1 MSATFVALSFL
12 LGCKILNK
20 KLIILIFILC
30 LLFVGCSSQEQTKYQ
45 AEFLNLFDTVT
56 QIVGYDEN
64 EESFKEKV
72 QLIHDDLEVYHKLY
86 DIYNDYEGI
95 NNIKT
100 INDNAGIKPVK
111 VDKKIIDLLVL
122 SKKMYEETNGYV
134 NIAFG
139 SVLNIW
145 HDYREKSI
153 DDPENAQIPPMDML
167 EEAAKHT
174 DISKLII
181 DEENQT
187 VYLEDEK
194 IRLDVGAIAKGYAV
208 QRVADS
214 AKERGIKSVLLNVG
228 GNVCSIGPK
237 PDNKKWNVGLQNPKM
252 DDKKPYIYKI
262 LLENESLVSS
272 GNYQRYFTVD
282 GVNYHHII
290 NKDTLMPSNYFD
302 AVSVICKDSGLA
314 DALSTAIYNLP
325 YEEGLKLVSK
335 FENVEAIWVFEDESV
350 KFTENFNDYVDDK
363 VK

>member
-1 MSATFVALSFL
+1 M
-12 LGCKILNK
+12 NK
-20 KLIILIFILC
+20 RLIILIFISC
-30 LLFVGCSSQEQTKYQ
+30 LLLVGCSSKELNRYQ

-64 EESFKEKV
+64 EEGFKEKV
-72 QLIHDDLEVYHKLY
+72 QLMHDELEEYHKLY
-86 DIYNDYEGI
+86 DIFNDYEGI

-139 SVLNIW
+139 SVLKIW
-145 HDYREKSI
+145 HDYREQSI
-153 DDPENAQIPPMDML
+153 DDPENAQIPPMELL
-167 EEAAKHT
+167 EEASEHT

-194 IRLDVGAIAKGYAV
+194 MRLDVGAIAKGYAV

-214 AKERGIKSVLLNVG
+214 AKERGVKSFLLNVG
-228 GNVCSIGPK
+228 GNVCALGPK
-237 PDNKKWNVGLQNPKM
+237 SNNDKWNVGLQNPNL
-252 DDKKPYIYKI
+252 DDEDPYIYK
-262 LLENESLVSS
+262 LLMEKESLVSS

-302 AVSVICKDSGLA
+302 AVSVVCEDSGLA
-314 DALSTAIYNLP
+314 DALSTALYNMP
-325 YEEGLKLVSK
+325 YEEGLKLISK
-335 FENVEAIWVFEDESV
+335 FDNVEVLWIYEDESV
-350 KFTENFNDYVDDK
+350 KFTENFESYIAK
-363 VK
+363 

>member
-1 MSATFVALSFL
+1 M
-12 LGCKILNK
+12 NK
-20 KLIILIFILC
+20 KLVILILISC
-30 LLFVGCSSQEQTKYQ
+30 LLLGGCSSEPTRYQ

-56 QIVGYDEN
+56 QIVGYDES
-64 EESFKEKV
+64 EESFREKI
-72 QLIHDDLEVYHKLY
+72 QLIHDDLEEYHKLY
-86 DIYNDYEGI
+86 DIYNDYDGI

-122 SKKMYEETNGYV
+122 SKNMYEETNGFV

-139 SVLNIW
+139 SVLTIW
-145 HDYREKSI
+145 HDYRELSI
-153 DDPENAQIPPMDML
+153 DDPENAEIPPMDLL
-167 EEAAKHT
+167 EEASKHT

-194 IRLDVGAIAKGYAV
+194 MRLDVGAIAKGYAV

-214 AKERGIKSVLLNVG
+214 AKERGVKSLLLNVG

-237 PDNKKWNVGLQNPKM
+237 PNNDKWSVGLQNPKQ
-252 DDKKPYIYKI
+252 DVDKPYVYKI
-262 LLENESLVSS
+262 LMSEESLVSS

-290 NKDTLMPSNYFD
+290 NQDTLMPSNYFD
-302 AVSVICKDSGLA
+302 AVSVICQDSGMA
-314 DALSTAIYNLP
+314 DALSTAIYNMP
-325 YEEGLKLVSK
+325 YEEGLELIKK
-335 FENVEAIWVFEDESV
+335 FDNVEAIWIFEDESI
-350 KFTENFNDYVDDK
+350 KYTENFEKYIEK
-363 VK
+363 